1 MKYELDQKE
10 IATTVQFLLE
20 NSELS
25 PKDLADI
32 LGLSKDSIY
41 RKLKNA
47 DMASKDKR
55 DFTLDD
61 LIHICNYFQLDINDI
76 LKPKEYKKIAIED
89 ALKEV
94 IQSFNSICKELK
106 YIKTAI
112 DNIMEALKKA

>member
-1 MKYELDQKE
+1 
-10 IATTVQFLLE
+10 
-20 NSELS
+20 
-25 PKDLADI
+25 
-32 LGLSKDSIY
+32 
-41 RKLKNA
+41 
-47 DMASKDKR
+47 MASKDKR